1 MRIAILSS
9 GRFHVCD
16 LARELDA
23 LGHDVKFYSCVPKS
37 VTRRF
42 GLPDACN
49 RSLLLYLAP
58 LFFLMR
64 KTMHS
69 SFGRYFEQF
78 FITALDALA
87 AHIIEPCDVFIGMS
101 GMSTKAALAVRR
113 KYKAMIW
120 IERGS
125 RHILS
130 QKKILS
136 GLPGCRQVS
145 SFSVRREMADYVLA
159 DTIVIPALHVERSF
173 LEHQA
178 PPAVLFRNAYG
189 VDLNMFPPTPAPNG
203 IRPTIIMVGCW
214 SLRKGCDVLLRAWR
228 RLLGVRLIHV
238 GSVSDLPLP
247 NDSSFEHHDHVPPS
261 QLSGFYAQSHVF
273 ALPSREEGMAV
284 VQAQALASGL
294 RLVCSDRAGG
304 EDLREFTDS
313 PQRISVVE
321 ADDVDQL
328 AEALK
333 VALAEAITEQG
344 LRDGLGNSRARLGWP
359 AYGKRYEL
367 ELERRLMANAHGHL
381 ALVGIDSQQVSTG
394 S

>member
-1 MRIAILSS
+1 MRIGILTS

-23 LGHDVKFYSCVPKS
+23 LGHDVKFYSCVPKF

-42 GLPDACN
+42 GLRDECN
-49 RSLLLYLAP
+49 YCLLPWLAP
-58 LFFLMR
+58 LFLLMR
-64 KTMHS
+64 RTQRTR
-69 SFGRYFEQF
+69 FGTVIEKLF
-78 FITALDALA
+78 TCALDTLGAYVLG
-87 AHIIEPCDVFIGMS
+87 PCDVFIGMS
-101 GMSTKAALAVRR
+101 GMCTKTALAARR
-113 KYKAMIW
+113 KYNARIW

-130 QKKILS
+130 QEKILA

-145 SFSVRREMADYVLA
+145 SFAVRRELADYALA

-203 IRPTIIMVGCW
+203 IRPTIIMVGSW

-228 RLLGVRLIHV
+228 RLPGVRLIHV

-261 QLSGFYAQSHVF
+261 QLSGFYGQSHVF

-367 ELERRLMANAHGHL
+367 ELERRLMANAHSHL
-381 ALVGIDSQQVSTG
+381 ALAGIYSQQTFTG